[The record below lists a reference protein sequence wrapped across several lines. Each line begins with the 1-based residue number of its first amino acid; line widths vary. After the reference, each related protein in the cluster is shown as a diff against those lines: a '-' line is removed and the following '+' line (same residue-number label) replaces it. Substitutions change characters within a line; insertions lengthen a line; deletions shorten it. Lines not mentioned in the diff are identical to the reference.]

1 MRAILDSDG
10 LCFRRKGRAWRLKVM
25 RDWGSSEKCEQLQAL
40 TQEVRVQR
48 D

>member
-1 MRAILDSDG
+1 MRASLDSDG

-25 RDWGSSEKCEQLQAL
+25 RDWGSSVSGYRRSL
-40 TQEVRVQR
+40 TQEVRAQR